1 MLDLSDLHSDYR
13 HHHQD
18 YHHAHNDHND
28 HDYDHQHHD
37 NNIENVQAV
46 WDSLEETAAVPT
58 PCLAAQTLSGDL
70 ILKFKCLNF

>member
-18 YHHAHNDHND
+18 YHHVHNDHIDHND

-70 ILKFKCLNF
+70 NI